1 MKYSNK
7 YSRKKVSNLTWN
19 SYCYVTIL
27 DCLYFFHRI
36 TCSRCVTPTKT
47 DWASWT
53 WTGKTLLPSCLINL
67 VCSPPSVTPRMFH
80 TLMTSEILLHLRHC
94 AHPPWHYMYTAAK
107 ERMYVKG
114 RNLTFSANL
123 WGMYKKK
130 TPSFLVLLSRFS
142 SVLFFSMTV
151 IFSKYSNMKIG
162 VSLNWVS
169 NFSKCRRTHFQQ
181 LMKCNS
187 NLLW

>member
-1 MKYSNK
+1 MIIFHELSPQQKQSVCNYKSKVNFQSKFENENGSREIKIVWPRIWNKTTKLDMKYSNK

-94 AHPPWHYMYTAAK
+94 AHPPWHY
-107 ERMYVKG
+107 
-114 RNLTFSANL
+114 
-123 WGMYKKK
+123 
-130 TPSFLVLLSRFS
+130 
-142 SVLFFSMTV
+142 
-151 IFSKYSNMKIG
+151 IQQ
-162 VSLNWVS
+162 
-169 NFSKCRRTHFQQ
+169 RRRGC
-181 LMKCNS
+181 M
-187 NLLW
+187 

>member
-1 MKYSNK
+1 MWPRIWNKTTKLDMKYSNK

-80 TLMTSEILLHLRHC
+80 TLMTSEIF
-94 AHPPWHYMYTAAK
+94 TAP
-107 ERMYVKG
+107 
-114 RNLTFSANL
+114 
-123 WGMYKKK
+123 
-130 TPSFLVLLSRFS
+130 TPLCS
-142 SVLFFSMTV
+142 SSMTLYVHSSEGEDVCKRTKSHFFCQFMRNVQKENTLFSCIV
-151 IFSKYSNMKIG
+151 IKIFICAIFLYD
-162 VSLNWVS
+162 SYI
-169 NFSKCRRTHFQQ
+169 
-181 LMKCNS
+181 
-187 NLLW
+187 